1 MLKIRLSMGGVRKRP
16 VYKIVVADSR
26 FPRDGRFIE
35 KVGFF
40 NPLLPK
46 TKKERV
52 NLQVE
57 RIKHWISKGAK
68 PTLRVSRILGEAEVF
83 PMPPKGNNPLKA
95 IPKKDRKKDKSESE
109 KPAVEVA
116 KTEPKKE
123 ESKKEAPKAAKPK
136 AESKKEETKKDT
148 VPKTKKERVNLEVE
162 RIKHWISKGAKP
174 TLRVSRI
181 LGEAEVY
188 PMPPKG
194 NNPLKAIPKK
204 DRKKDKSEGEKP
216 IAEGV
221 KAEPKK
227 EEPKKEAPKAATP
240 KAEPKK
246 EEPKKE

>member
-1 MLKIRLSMGGVRKRP
+1 MLKIRLSRGGVKKRP
-16 VYKIVVADSR
+16 VYRIVVADSR

-52 NLQVE
+52 
-57 RIKHWISKGAK
+57 S
-68 PTLRVSRILGEAEVF
+68 
-83 PMPPKGNNPLKA
+83 
-95 IPKKDRKKDKSESE
+95 
-109 KPAVEVA
+109 
-116 KTEPKKE
+116 
-123 ESKKEAPKAAKPK
+123 
-136 AESKKEETKKDT
+136 
-148 VPKTKKERVNLEVE
+148 LEVE

-181 LGEAEVY
+181 LGEAQVY

-204 DRKKDKSEGEKP
+204 DRKKEKTEGEKP
-216 IAEGV
+216 AAEAS

-227 EEPKKEAPKAATP
+227 EEPKKETPKAAAP

-246 EEPKKE
+246 EEPKKKKKGLFGRKKKK

>member
-1 MLKIRLSMGGVRKRP
+1 MGGAKKRP

-52 NLQVE
+52 NLQAE

-68 PTLRVSRILGEAEVF
+68 PTLRVSRILGEAQ
-83 PMPPKGNNPLKA
+83 L
-95 IPKKDRKKDKSESE
+95 
-109 KPAVEVA
+109 
-116 KTEPKKE
+116 
-123 ESKKEAPKAAKPK
+123 
-136 AESKKEETKKDT
+136 
-148 VPKTKKERVNLEVE
+148 
-162 RIKHWISKGAKP
+162 
-174 TLRVSRI
+174 
-181 LGEAEVY
+181 Y

-204 DRKKDKSEGEKP
+204 DRKKDKSEGEKQA
-216 IAEGV
+216 AEGV
-221 KAEPKK
+221 KKEEPKK

-240 KAEPKK
+240 KTEPKK
-246 EEPKKE
+246 EEPKKDCLLYTSPSPRDS